1 MNCLAPRPRPGVIPN
16 PSVLNAND
24 WFRGPDLSQGA
35 RRPVALYF
43 KLMATGSG
51 PFGGLDTGCIVGRER
66 TEGWGHPMEIST
78 FRKWLAERGCTFDRH
93 ASGHGTHGIASV
105 TAHREGRKA
114 VIPLV
119 GSRKRL
125 DPRQVKE
132 IVESLGL
139 DPSELPGEKSRA

>member
-1 MNCLAPRPRPGVIPN
+1 
-16 PSVLNAND
+16 
-24 WFRGPDLSQGA
+24 
-35 RRPVALYF
+35 
-43 KLMATGSG
+43 
-51 PFGGLDTGCIVGRER
+51 
-66 TEGWGHPMEIST
+66 MESST
-78 FRKWLAERGCTFDRH
+78 FRKWLAERGCAFHQYPTGQG
-93 ASGHGTHGIASV
+93 AHGIASV

-139 DPSELPGEKSRA
+139 DPSDLPGEERRE